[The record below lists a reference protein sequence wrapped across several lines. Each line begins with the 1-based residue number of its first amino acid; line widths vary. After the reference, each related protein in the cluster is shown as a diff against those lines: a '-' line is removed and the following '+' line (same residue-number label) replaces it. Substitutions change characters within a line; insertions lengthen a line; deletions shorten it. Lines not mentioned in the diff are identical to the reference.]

1 MAKRS
6 YSPSKCDAQ
15 RVEWKYTLVIPSDSR
30 LPRRSFMRRMGG
42 IPLHYLKGFMA
53 DSPTCARDDEK

>member
-30 LPRRSFMRRMGG
+30 G
-42 IPLHYLKGFMA
+42 IPLRYLKGFMA
-53 DSPTCARDDEK
+53 GSLDLRSG